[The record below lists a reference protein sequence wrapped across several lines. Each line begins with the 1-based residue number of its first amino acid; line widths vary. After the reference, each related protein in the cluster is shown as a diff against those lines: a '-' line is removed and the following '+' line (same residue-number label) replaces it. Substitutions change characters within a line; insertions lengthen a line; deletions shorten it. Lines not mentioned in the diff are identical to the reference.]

1 MNKFDTKC
9 MTELIL
15 ANMESGK
22 ASYIKNND
30 NNDLIIIDYI
40 KHSESIK
47 YTKSS
52 EVGFEVIDINDNN
65 YIRKLKF

>member
-9 MTELIL
+9 MPELIL

-22 ASYIKNND
+22 ASYIKNNG

-47 YTKSS
+47 YTKLS

>member
-9 MTELIL
+9 MPELIM

-22 ASYIKNND
+22 ASYIKNNG

-47 YTKSS
+47 YTKLS

>member
-9 MTELIL
+9 MPELIL
-15 ANMESGK
+15 ANMESDK
-22 ASYIKNND
+22 VSYIKNNG

-52 EVGFEVIDINDNN
+52 KVGFEVIDINDNN
-65 YIRKLKF
+65 YIKKLKF

>member
-9 MTELIL
+9 MPELIL

-22 ASYIKNND
+22 TSYIKNNG
-30 NNDLIIIDYI
+30 NNDLIIIVYI

-47 YTKSS
+47 YTKLS

>member
-1 MNKFDTKC
+1 MNKFDTKR
-9 MTELIL
+9 MPELIL

-22 ASYIKNND
+22 ASYIKNNG

-47 YTKSS
+47 YTK
-52 EVGFEVIDINDNN
+52 
-65 YIRKLKF
+65 

>member
-9 MTELIL
+9 MPELIL

-22 ASYIKNND
+22 ASYIKNNG

-52 EVGFEVIDINDNN
+52 EVRFEVIDINDNN

>member
-9 MTELIL
+9 MPELIL

-22 ASYIKNND
+22 ASYIKNNG

-47 YTKSS
+47 YTKLS

-65 YIRKLKF
+65 YIKKLKF

>member
-9 MTELIL
+9 MLELIL

-22 ASYIKNND
+22 ASYIKNNG

-47 YTKSS
+47 YTKLS

>member
-9 MTELIL
+9 MPELIL

-22 ASYIKNND
+22 TSYIKNNG

-47 YTKSS
+47 YTKLS

-65 YIRKLKF
+65 YIKKLKF

>member
-9 MTELIL
+9 MPELIM
-15 ANMESGK
+15 AKMGGGK
-22 ASYIKNND
+22 TSYIKNND